1 MVMLIVFFHHQLFC
15 LFPSSVVL
23 CTSCVSD
30 LTFRNFQLVFLFLQ
44 LLSFMHA
51 CSTFFHQGSD
61 LCQDL
66 DPFLKKLAEN
76 VSLLSLV

>member
-1 MVMLIVFFHHQLFC
+1 MLIVCVHHQLFC
-15 LFPSSVVL
+15 APPV
-23 CTSCVSD
+23 
-30 LTFRNFQLVFLFLQ
+30 FQIIPLESFSLFLFLQ
-44 LLSFMHA
+44 LLSFIHA

>member
-1 MVMLIVFFHHQLFC
+1 
-15 LFPSSVVL
+15 
-23 CTSCVSD
+23 
-30 LTFRNFQLVFLFLQ
+30 
-44 LLSFMHA
+44 MHA

-76 VSLLSLV
+76 VSLLSLVKWIELGLELGKASRFLPVFI